1 MDFAAKLKETL
12 ISVVPIV
19 ITVLILNFTAVPL
32 GSHLGS
38 FLIGSLLLV
47 AGLSLFLGGVD
58 ISMVPVGQK
67 LGSVMASR
75 KSLPLVLILGFI
87 IGFGVTFAEPDVSVL
102 ANRIC
107 ALNPGMNSRT
117 LTFMIAVGLGVFI
130 DLGLFRALKGL
141 SLRSVV
147 LTFYLAVFVLMYF
160 TGQSTA
166 SMAFDSSGATT
177 GPLAVPFVLAMGLGV
192 SNSTRGKT
200 DSAFGLT
207 GIASIGP
214 VLAVGLLALGMG
226 GGSSAV
232 QEAATGAVQVLT
244 FSHVITHVLRN
255 TLVGF
260 SPLLAII
267 IILQLTL
274 LKFPRI
280 RFRNICF
287 GLFYSFV
294 GIVLFLSG
302 VEYGFSEVGVMI
314 GKTLSEG
321 YPFFVLLLV
330 SLVFGAIVVL
340 AEPAVWVLTDQIEN
354 VSAGRI
360 RKRQVM
366 VFMCMGVSAAVAL
379 AMLRVHFSINYLYFV
394 FGGVGMALILSFF
407 SPSLFTGIAFDSG
420 GVASG
425 PLSTSFL
432 LSVAIG
438 ASDSPEMSFGL
449 VGLIA
454 ISPLITLQ
462 ILGIIF
468 RVKEKK
474 TDRREENADS

>member
-12 ISVVPIV
+12 VSIVPIV

-32 GSHLGS
+32 GDHLSS

-58 ISMVPVGQK
+58 ISMVPVGEK

-75 KSLPLVLILGFI
+75 KSLPLVLGLGFV

-102 ANRIC
+102 ASRIC
-107 ALNPGMNSRT
+107 AVNPNMNSTT
-117 LTFMIAVGLGVFI
+117 LTFMIAVGLGLFI
-130 DLGLFRALKGL
+130 DIGLFRALKGL
-141 SLRSVV
+141 SLRLVLIIGYLVV
-147 LTFYLAVFVLMYF
+147 FALMLF
-160 TGQSTA
+160 TGQNTA

-192 SNSTRGKT
+192 SNSTRGKEK
-200 DSAFGLT
+200 SAFGLT

-214 VLAVGLLALGMG
+214 IIAVGLLATVMG
-226 GGSSAV
+226 GNGSAV
-232 QEAATGAVQVLT
+232 SQTIVATSATGT
-244 FSHVITHVLRN
+244 FSQVILHVLKN

-260 SPLLAII
+260 SPLLAVIL
-267 IILQLTL
+267 ILQFTL

-287 GLFYSFV
+287 GLVYSFV
-294 GIVLFLSG
+294 GIVLFLTG

-314 GKTLSEG
+314 GKTLSEN
-321 YPFFVLLLV
+321 YPFYLLLIV

-340 AEPAVWVLTDQIEN
+340 AEPAVWVLTEQIES

-360 RKRQVM
+360 KKKQVM
-366 VFMCMGVSAAVAL
+366 FFMCLGVSAAVAL
-379 AMLRVHFSINYLYFV
+379 AMLRIQASINYLYFV
-394 FGGVGMALILSFF
+394 FGGVGLALILSFF

-438 ASDSPEMSFGL
+438 ASGSPEMSFGL

-474 TDRREENADS
+474 TARRMENADS

>member
-75 KSLPLVLILGFI
+75 KSLPLVLVLGFV

-102 ANRIC
+102 ANRIS

-117 LTFMIAVGLGVFI
+117 LTFMIAVGLGLFI

-141 SLRSVV
+141 SLRSVII
-147 LTFYLAVFVLMYF
+147 TAYLVVFVLVYF
-160 TGQSTA
+160 TGQNTA

-192 SNSTRGKT
+192 SNSIRGKT

-214 VLAVGLLALGMG
+214 VLAVCLLALGMG
-226 GGSSAV
+226 ESSAV
-232 QEAATGAVQVLT
+232 QEATTGAVQAVT
-244 FSHVITHVLRN
+244 FSHVFVHVLRN

-267 IILQLTL
+267 MVLQLTL

-394 FGGVGMALILSFF
+394 FGGVGIALILSFF